1 MSHKT
6 HSQGTETFIGRVI
19 ILIMFKRARFFL
31 RQGFTLIELLVVVS
45 LIAILAGVI
54 YVNFN
59 DSQKTARDV
68 QRQSDLRDLQTAI
81 ELYKNKYGRYPAGC
95 STSVNNWSG
104 QLGTSFQC
112 PDGTGQY
119 IVDLAP
125 EFIPVLPIDP
135 RAVSGQQGYAYV
147 TNTDGTVF
155 KLIAMNVVEGETVD
169 YSHPMKRC
177 DFAGGSGGDPTKV
190 GLCTN
195 IGGACLSGN
204 ESFQKSYAVWGGF
217 ATMLGAGANV
227 SYEELRGATYTVA
240 AKRNFLKST
249 TDIICK

>member
-1 MSHKT
+1 
-6 HSQGTETFIGRVI
+6 
-19 ILIMFKRARFFL
+19 MFKHTRLFL

-45 LIAILAGVI
+45 LIAILAGVV

-59 DSQKTARDV
+59 DSQKMARDV

-81 ELYKNKYGRYPAGC
+81 ELYKNKYGRYPEGC
-95 STSVNNWSG
+95 RGPGAWSG
-104 QLGTSFQC
+104 QLGTGFAC
-112 PDGTGQY
+112 TNGAGGQY
-119 IVDLAP
+119 IKDLAP

-135 RAVSGQQGYAYV
+135 RKVSGEQGYAYV
-147 TNTDGTVF
+147 TNTEGTVF
-155 KLIAMNVVEGETVD
+155 KVIAMNVVEGETVSYD
-169 YSHPMKRC
+169 HPMKRC
-177 DFAGGSGGDPTKV
+177 DFAGGGGGDPTKV

-227 SYEELRGATYTVA
+227 SYEELRGTTYTAA